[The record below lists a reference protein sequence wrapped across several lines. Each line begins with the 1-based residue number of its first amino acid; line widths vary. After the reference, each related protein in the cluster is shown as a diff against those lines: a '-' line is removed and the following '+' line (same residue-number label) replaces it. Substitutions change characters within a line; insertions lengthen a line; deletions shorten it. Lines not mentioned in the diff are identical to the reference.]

1 MPKGDHLMN
10 DTSPEIEQI
19 QFEMMQKLGSA
30 KRIELASEMY
40 MAARESIIASLPS
53 RLSDQDRRT
62 ALIERM
68 YGKEF
73 ADDFFKERRK

>member
-1 MPKGDHLMN
+1 MMN

-19 QFEMMQKLGSA
+19 QFEMMMKLGAA

-40 MAARESIIASLPS
+40 MAVRESIITSLPS
-53 RLSDQDRRT
+53 RISDQDRRM
-62 ALIERM
+62 AFIERM

-73 ADDFFKERRK
+73 ADDFFKEKMK

>member
-1 MPKGDHLMN
+1 MN

>member
-1 MPKGDHLMN
+1 MN

-19 QFEMMQKLGSA
+19 QFEMMMKLGAA

-40 MAARESIIASLPS
+40 MAARESIISLPS